1 MRGAFA
7 RELGKVPRHKR
18 VYVDETGVTVA
29 MTRLF
34 GRAPAGERVADA
46 VPHARWASVT
56 LAAAARVDRVTA
68 ALAYAG
74 ATDAPAFETFV
85 GLSLCPTLRAGDVVI
100 MDRLAAHMGAA
111 VRAAIEGAGARVL
124 YLPPYSDDLNPT
136 EDLWSKLK
144 QHLRS
149 AKARTFDALVAA
161 MGDALRS
168 VTAADLL
175 GFFRHRD
182 FK

>member
-1 MRGAFA
+1 
-7 RELGKVPRHKR
+7 
-18 VYVDETGVTVA
+18 VYVDETGATVA

-34 GRAPAGERVADA
+34 GRAPPGERLADT
-46 VPHARWASVT
+46 VPHAGWESVT
-56 LAAAARVDRVTA
+56 LAGAARADGVAA
-68 ALAYAG
+68 ALAYEG
-74 ATDAPAFETFV
+74 ATDAVAFETFV
-85 GLSLCPTLRAGDVVI
+85 ERGLCPALRKGDVVI
-100 MDRLAAHMGAA
+100 MDRLAAHMGPA
-111 VRAAIEGAGARVL
+111 VRAAIERADARLL
-124 YLPPYSDDLNPT
+124 YLPPYSDDLNPM

-149 AKARTFDALVAA
+149 AKARTLGALVAA
-161 MGDALRS
+161 MGDALRA